1 MLSEIYL
8 HHSSV
13 QAFISEY
20 LNSLDEQLAAK
31 AAGKSGQVGKI
42 YAKKLLADP
51 RVSAD
56 IQRRMNDRAARLEI
70 SADQVLADINRVKE
84 DAMRVCYNPSKE
96 RDEMASRG
104 DALKALE
111 LLGKHLVLFT
121 DRVQVDASVT
131 VNILSFDETQSAGVT
146 VNGSS
151 TRITDDEPVTVS
163 IEQDY

>member
-1 MLSEIYL
+1 MQSEIYL
-8 HHSSV
+8 HHANV
-13 QAFISEY
+13 QAFIDQY
-20 LNSLDEQLAAK
+20 LVDLDTVSAAK
-31 AAGKSGQVGKI
+31 AAGKTGAAGNL
-42 YAKKLLADP
+42 YAKSLMADA
-51 RVSAD
+51 RVQQE
-56 IQRRMNDRAARLEI
+56 IQRRMTDRAARLQI
-70 SADQVLADINRVKE
+70 NPDSVLADINRVKE
-84 DAMRVCYNPSKE
+84 DAMKVAYNPQKE
-96 RDEMASRG
+96 RDEMASRA

-121 DRVQVDASVT
+121 DRLQVDASVT